1 MLATS
6 RRRAISCVL
15 GLMVITAGSPYLT
28 AHEIPSDVVVH
39 VLMRPDGER
48 LRVLV
53 RAPLAAMRDVQ
64 FPLRQDGTLDLA
76 RADPALREASQLW
89 LADAITILED
99 GRRLTAPAIVSA
111 QVSLASDRSFES
123 YDSALSHTTSRLPE
137 STILVWSQ
145 GLLDVLFEYAIR
157 SDRSD
162 FSIDP
167 GLARLGVRVVTVVR
181 FQPPGSPERAFQL
194 AGDPGVVVLDPRWHE
209 AAWRFVRLGF
219 AHILDGADHLLF
231 LTCLVIPFRRFR
243 PLVLVVTA
251 FTAAHSITLIAS
263 ALNVAPSGLWFPP
276 LVETLIAASIVYMAL
291 ENIVGASSVQR
302 RWVMAFAFGL
312 VHGFGFSFA
321 LKETMQFAGSHLVM
335 SLLAFNVGVELGQL
349 AVLLVLIPLVD
360 AAFRYV
366 VAERMGI
373 ILLSAIVAHTGWH
386 WMVERWGALKQF
398 DWPDP
403 DPAGLARGIRW
414 LMLLVGAAAVFWL
427 ARRARTLTVWASRSS
442 TDPSPSSRRSSP

>member
-1 MLATS
+1 MVATS

-15 GLMVITAGSPYLT
+15 GLMVLAAAPYLA
-28 AHEIPSDVVVH
+28 AHEIPSDVIAQ
-39 VLMRPDGER
+39 VLMRPEGER

-53 RAPLAAMRDVQ
+53 RVPLAAMRDVP

-99 GRRLTAPAIVSA
+99 GRRLTAPAIVST

-123 YDSALSHTTSRLPE
+123 YDSALSHTTGRRLPD

-162 FSIDP
+162 FSINP

-181 FQPPGSPERAFQL
+181 FQPPGSPERALQL
-194 AGDPGVVVLDPRWHE
+194 AGDPGVVVLDPRWHQ

-231 LTCLVIPFRRFR
+231 LTCLVIPFRRLR
-243 PLVLVVTA
+243 PLILVVTA

-276 LVETLIAASIVYMAL
+276 LVETLIAASIVYMAF
-291 ENIVGASSVQR
+291 ENIVGASSVER

-321 LKETMQFAGSHLVM
+321 LKETMQFAGSHLLT
-335 SLLAFNVGVELGQL
+335 SLLAFNIGVELGQL

-398 DWPDP
+398 GLPDP